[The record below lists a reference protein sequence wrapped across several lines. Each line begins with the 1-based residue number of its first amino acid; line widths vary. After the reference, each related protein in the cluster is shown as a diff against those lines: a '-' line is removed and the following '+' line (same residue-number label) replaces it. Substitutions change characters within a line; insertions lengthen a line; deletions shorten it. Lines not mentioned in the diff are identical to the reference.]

1 MNLISDPPQIL
12 YILLG
17 GALVVTGAI
26 AAQKQDRRA
35 AIPFGIA
42 ALLLLLLFLI
52 DRLVESPREEAVR
65 RVHMM
70 QLAADVKNPDA
81 LAEHVADKVMIAAGD
96 GEGKTVT
103 REELKASSF
112 WSMLKAQNVHVAV
125 WGFSRD
131 DVKEINDNT
140 IEIGFMGKGEIPGGQ
155 QIPVYLRAT
164 FTKQSDG
171 SRKLT
176 VLRTYDPIDHTK
188 PFPIP
193 MFP

>member
-1 MNLISDPPQIL
+1 
-12 YILLG
+12 
-17 GALVVTGAI
+17 
-26 AAQKQDRRA
+26 
-35 AIPFGIA
+35 
-42 ALLLLLLFLI
+42 
-52 DRLVESPREEAVR
+52 
-65 RVHMM
+65 MM
-70 QLAADVKNPDA
+70 QMAADAKNPDA
-81 LAEHVADKVMIAAGD
+81 MIEQVADKVLIAAGD
-96 GEGKTVT
+96 ENGKTVT
-103 REELKASSF
+103 REELKASPF
-112 WSMLKAQNVHVAV
+112 WSILKAQNVHVAV

-140 IEIGFMGKGEIPGGQ
+140 IEIGFMGKGEVSGGT

-164 FTKQSDG
+164 FTKQPDG